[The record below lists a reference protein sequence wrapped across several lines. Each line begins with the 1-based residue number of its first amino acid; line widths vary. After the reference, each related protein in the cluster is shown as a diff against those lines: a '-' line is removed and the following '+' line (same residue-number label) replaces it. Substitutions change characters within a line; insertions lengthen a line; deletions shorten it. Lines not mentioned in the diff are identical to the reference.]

1 MYDDVSEEDYG
12 TYYGTGMGLA
22 LPAVGGAISAIG
34 GLFSR
39 NKDSGR
45 LASNAEAYNLAING
59 NPPYKDQPSALDF
72 LRVMSTSWATSVAKK
87 DALSKYNA
95 AKAIIAKQG
104 TPQSTTYGGTTA
116 VPKPSSPL
124 GGPVVAGL
132 STGPLLI
139 AGAAAVAL
147 FALTRGRRR

>member
-72 LRVMSTSWATSVAKK
+72 LRVMSTSWATTVAKN
-87 DALSKYNA
+87 DARTKYNA
-95 AKAIIAKQG
+95 AQAIIAKQG
-104 TPQSTTYGGTTA
+104 TPRSTTYGGTTA
-116 VPKPSSPL
+116 VPSSPL